1 MDVRALLYPESPRNP
16 QGLRWFRISC
26 RSAHL
31 VAIAGLVGGH
41 VFDASREAL
50 HPWLGATLI
59 TGALL
64 VATYLYGS
72 FSWLHKLKGLAMA
85 AKLVLVLLVPLMWDL
100 RVWLLG
106 AVILI
111 SGFSSHAPGRVRD
124 WQPFGPAP
132 RPPLRFGETSEERE
146 SRGPG

>member
-1 MDVRALLYPESPRNP
+1 MDLHAHLYPEQPRHP
-16 QGLRWFRISC
+16 QWIRWFRIGC

-41 VFDASREAL
+41 VFDAGREAL
-50 HPWLGATLI
+50 HPWLGATLV

-72 FSWLHKLKGLAMA
+72 FSWLHKLKGLMTA
-85 AKLVLVLLVPLMWDL
+85 AKLALILLVPLMWDL

-106 AVILI
+106 AVILM
-111 SGFSSHAPGRVRD
+111 SGFSSHAPGKVRD
-124 WQPFGPAP
+124 WEPFGPAP
-132 RPPLRFGETSEERE
+132 RPALRFGETSEQRK
-146 SRGPG
+146 GPPTG